1 MLIKLFRSGESTLIS
16 YCVEMALAEMFAQ
29 GQILTAH
36 ELLQD
41 SIKVGTDFSIDDA
54 RLHHMI
60 KEEYKQLRHSQ
71 SQMQDVSSW
80 KRQYIDKRACDSDDI
95 VEILK
100 SLKPASRR
108 DFLVQVAIEDGI
120 PRKWQRK
127 QIFVE
132 GEIRGQARV

>member
-1 MLIKLFRSGESTLIS
+1 MT
-16 YCVEMALAEMFAQ
+16 LAEMFAQ
-29 GQILTAH
+29 GQILAAY

-80 KRQYIDKRACDSDDI
+80 KRQYINKRACDSDDT
-95 VEILK
+95 VEIW
-100 SLKPASRR
+100 SR
-108 DFLVQVAIEDGI
+108 
-120 PRKWQRK
+120 
-127 QIFVE
+127 
-132 GEIRGQARV
+132 